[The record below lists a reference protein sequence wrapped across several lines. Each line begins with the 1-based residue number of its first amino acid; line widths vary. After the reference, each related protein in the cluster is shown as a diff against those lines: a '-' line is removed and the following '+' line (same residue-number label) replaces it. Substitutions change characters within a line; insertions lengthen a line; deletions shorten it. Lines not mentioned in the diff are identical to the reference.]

1 MTEQSQAAQTP
12 HDAHDAHGAP
22 PQGSKRV
29 VHRVCIQCNQ
39 MFPVTPEN
47 FDAKQC
53 SNCHKG

>member
-1 MTEQSQAAQTP
+1 MTEQTEASHAPKDP
-12 HDAHDAHGAP
+12 HAAP
-22 PQGSKRV
+22 PSGSGRV

-47 FDAKQC
+47 FEAKQC